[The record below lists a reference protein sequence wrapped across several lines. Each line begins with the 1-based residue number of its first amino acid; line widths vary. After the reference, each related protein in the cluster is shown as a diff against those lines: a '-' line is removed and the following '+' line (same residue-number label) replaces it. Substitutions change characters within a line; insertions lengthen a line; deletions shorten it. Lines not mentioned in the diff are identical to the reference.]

1 MANVSCNKNILACIN
16 FSPIGE
22 FLNVS
27 AAGFKL
33 CLRCTYNPRN
43 RHESRINLHLAT
55 SKLNP
60 TWVLCFICIIIKL
73 QSHMQ
78 TNAWFYVRC
87 YIHKLCYLR
96 CLRFERRLVAKLV
109 SLSLSDII
117 GAVSSGAS
125 TKGSSCIDAASFLS

>member
-1 MANVSCNKNILACIN
+1 MIYDYDYDYDMIIIYNFNIYQSQLQLLSNQTA
-16 FSPIGE
+16 SPM
-22 FLNVS
+22 
-27 AAGFKL
+27 
-33 CLRCTYNPRN
+33 
-43 RHESRINLHLAT
+43 
-55 SKLNP
+55 
-60 TWVLCFICIIIKL
+60 WVLCFICIIVKL

-109 SLSLSDII
+109 SLSLSDIL

-125 TKGSSCIDAASFLS
+125 TEGPSCIDAASFLSRSS